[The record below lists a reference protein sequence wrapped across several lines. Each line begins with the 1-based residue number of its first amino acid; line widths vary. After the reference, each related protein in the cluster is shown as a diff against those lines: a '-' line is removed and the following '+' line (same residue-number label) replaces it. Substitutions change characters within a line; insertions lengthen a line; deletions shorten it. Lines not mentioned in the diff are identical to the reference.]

1 MNKSPEEE
9 LRSWQ
14 NSSIILSRAVSLLL
28 NPEEAL
34 VVNPPND
41 DSGEKKLK
49 VFLRDEMIHIE
60 PTDDENLKEGM
71 RIKI

>member
-34 VVNPPND
+34 VVNTPND
-41 DSGEKKLK
+41 DSGEKKLL

-60 PTDDENLKEGM
+60 PTNDENLKEGM

>member
-34 VVNPPND
+34 VVNTPND
-41 DSGEKKLK
+41 ESGEKKLI

-60 PTDDENLKEGM
+60 PTNDENLKEGM

>member
-34 VVNPPND
+34 VVNTPND
-41 DSGEKKLK
+41 DSGEKKLI

-60 PTDDENLKEGM
+60 PTNDENLKEGM

>member
-34 VVNPPND
+34 VVNTPND
-41 DSGEKKLK
+41 DSGEKKLI